1 MKMSDRRHDAAT
13 EAAASDL
20 EEIRALLSDFAWFA
34 DRGDGESLSRL
45 FLPEACLQVGGQ
57 EHVGR
62 QQIGDDCERRA
73 AVRGRRTRHL
83 WTNLRV
89 LRNEGG
95 QLATALLQMTFEQ
108 VEQAEQTTQ
117 ELRVNDVFDTF
128 ERDAQGRW
136 RFASRRIERAMGIA
150 L

>member
-1 MKMSDRRHDAAT
+1 MSNDRHDAAPA
-13 EAAASDL
+13 AAASDL

-45 FLPEACLQVGGQ
+45 FLPEASLQVGGQ

-62 QQIGDDCERRA
+62 RQIGDDCARRA
-73 AVRGRRTRHL
+73 AAPGRRARHL

-89 LRNEGG
+89 LRSEDG

-108 VEQAEQTTQ
+108 VVLPEQTTQ

-128 ERDAQGRW
+128 GRDAQGRW
-136 RFASRRIERAMGIA
+136 RFASRRIERAIGIT